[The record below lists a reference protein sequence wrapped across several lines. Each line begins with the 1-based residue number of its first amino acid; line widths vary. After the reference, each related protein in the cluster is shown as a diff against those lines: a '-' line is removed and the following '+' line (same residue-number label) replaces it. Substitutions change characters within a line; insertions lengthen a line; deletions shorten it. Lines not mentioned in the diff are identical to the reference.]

1 VHFNLLRRAGVPNDP
16 ARERAVGQRI
26 LELAVGDFGASFS
39 GEHGIGR
46 ANQAAYDQF
55 TPLSIRQYSAAIAAV
70 FARRPAAQVRF
81 GPAPSA
87 GE

>member
-1 VHFNLLRRAGVPNDP
+1 VS
-16 ARERAVGQRI
+16 QRI